1 MVKNKPASYL
11 YVFHIGV
18 LIDSYESAT
27 GMCCSAVGYTRRLLQ
42 GGSWGQMKYE
52 PDNVPK

>member
-42 GGSWGQMKYE
+42 GGS
-52 PDNVPK
+52 